1 MMTNLWNCFAEVV
14 QKNKL
19 QFCENGEFIL
29 KGGKNENKYKT
40 TILSKNNNNIV
51 VFDVGDNSH
60 APFVAS
66 GYDLNC
72 DYIFVQ
78 INSDN
83 VSFILCELKKS
94 NNNAGKAYRQLKCS
108 TPLMHYLRQLL
119 ITHCRSELEDLKIK
133 HKKVLIINDMS
144 QKTPIKN
151 QAERDDDVYIFHGE
165 EFSSNELF
173 DE

>member
-19 QFCENGEFIL
+19 QFCKDEVFVL
-29 KGGKNENKYKT
+29 KGGQKPNKYKT
-40 TILSKNNNNIV
+40 TILSKNNDNII

-60 APFVAS
+60 ASFVAS
-66 GYDLNC
+66 GYNHNC
-72 DYIFVQ
+72 DYIFIQ
-78 INSDN
+78 KNSDN

-94 NNNAGKAYRQLKCS
+94 NSGIKRASKQLKCS
-108 TPLMHYLRQLL
+108 VPLMHYLRQLL
-119 ITHCRSELEDLKIK
+119 ITHCGSELEDLKIK